1 MNRQRVSGEA
11 RAQFPVRVRDLSK
24 GGADLVLNTSVE
36 PGTVHEF
43 MIDLAGV
50 PFLAKARIVRCRP
63 LEKSTGHSV
72 AVEFVQVEARDQA
85 RLEQYLDERLPRKL
99 AA

>member
-1 MNRQRVSGEA
+1 MSRQRVSGEA

-24 GGADLVLNTSVE
+24 GGADLVLNTAVE

-50 PFLAKARIVRCRP
+50 PFMAKARIVRCHP
-63 LEKSTGHSV
+63 LEKSTGHNV
-72 AVEFVQVEARDQA
+72 AVEFVQVEARDQV
-85 RLEQYLDERLPRKL
+85 RLEQYLAERLPRKL
-99 AA
+99 GA

>member
-11 RAQFPVRVRDLSK
+11 RAQFPVRVRDLSR
-24 GGADLVLNTSVE
+24 GGADLVLNTAVE

-43 MIDLAGV
+43 MIDLGGV
-50 PFLAKARIVRCRP
+50 PFLAKARIVRCKP

-72 AVEFVQVEARDQA
+72 AVEFVEVNARDQE
-85 RLEQYLDERLPRKL
+85 RLEEYLSARLPRKL
-99 AA
+99 G

>member
-1 MNRQRVSGEA
+1 VNNRQRVSGEA

-24 GGADLVLNTSVE
+24 GGADLVLNTAVE

-43 MIDLAGV
+43 MIDLAGE

-63 LEKSTGHSV
+63 LEKGAGHNV
-72 AVEFVQVEARDQA
+72 GVEFVQVDARDQA
-85 RLEQYLDERLPRKL
+85 RLEQYLAARLPRR
-99 AA
+99 AG

>member
-1 MNRQRVSGEA
+1 MSRQRVSGEA

-24 GGADLVLNTSVE
+24 GGADLVLNTAVE

-50 PFLAKARIVRCRP
+50 PFMAKARIVRCHP
-63 LEKSTGHSV
+63 LEKSTGHNV
-72 AVEFVQVEARDQA
+72 AVEFVQVETRDLV
-85 RLEQYLDERLPRKL
+85 RLEQYLAARLPPKL
-99 AA
+99 GA